1 MPTPNFTEI
10 LPSSLKPSSH
20 THITSLWSNYG
31 HIYRLTFPSHPPLIL
46 KLIQPPP
53 TPRTASESHIRKLLS
68 YRAERHFYTHL
79 SHHLTPHSPIAT
91 PHPISAAYTDA
102 ALLIDDLT
110 KTFPLSPSH
119 RYSPAHTSAVIRWL
133 ANFHAAYW
141 GWGEAAELEL
151 IPPPLQAA
159 APDEA
164 RGVWQRGGYWYLDTR
179 AEEMQCLLD
188 DDGDGGY
195 AFLLPHV
202 QAVAERLR
210 VRPGDLGATLMH
222 GDCKGAN
229 IVFAPPG
236 GDGEVRCALYDFQYV
251 GVGLGVQD
259 LAYFLGT
266 SVDVRLLEGGG
277 EDALLR
283 GYYDELV
290 AALGRR
296 GVEVGG
302 YTWEVLVG
310 QWEWALVDWMRFM
323 AGWGCWGN
331 SRWVEGRARRICE
344 RWVREGME

>member
-79 SHHLTPHSPIAT
+79 SHHLTPHSPSQPRTPSPQPTPTPPSSSTTSRRHSRSPPRTAT
-91 PHPISAAYTDA
+91 P
-102 ALLIDDLT
+102 
-110 KTFPLSPSH
+110 
-119 RYSPAHTSAVIRWL
+119 
-133 ANFHAAYW
+133 
-141 GWGEAAELEL
+141 
-151 IPPPLQAA
+151 PPTPA

-323 AGWGCWGN
+323 AGWGCWGIVGGW
-331 SRWVEGRARRICE
+331 RGGRGGS
-344 RWVREGME
+344 VRGG